1 MSFKQCEICL
11 SDGAALYLDIF
22 GEVNS
27 TRNISTIIEKHL
39 WLEFKP
45 SDEQQVICN
54 SCWNSLYDF
63 NNFYETVKEIHR
75 NKYGEPPVGKQEVLF
90 RGDPFGDDH
99 FAGSEDDSGQKKQ
112 SEHLVE
118 VKEEP
123 PEEPRNS
130 TVEILTGE
138 LEKSEPVLENSS
150 EGVTTRRSVRLKRKC
165 VSSPTEIKDELDTVA
180 ERSKRLRTRAN
191 YKDDI
196 CSEDDNAGF
205 SASDESD
212 NDDENYQIQHDS
224 PQDLGA
230 KSSSESE
237 NDPKT
242 DDFDV
247 PSSKG
252 RRAKRKKDSKL
263 FEHID
268 EFICYVC
275 PERVEFERFYHA
287 TMHYKEHHKEPA
299 YIKCK
304 VCDKRCYTPGNFISH
319 VAVHTDPDKYRCH
332 ICGKQNDQR
341 VALAKHMRIHRREME
356 EKLNITCKL
365 CPRRFATEKKRDRH
379 EKHHNRKPME
389 KPPRIV
395 GRDEEILEF
404 YKRIVCEICDQQR
417 MVDVR
422 VPDVEYDNM
431 QDLKKHMREAH
442 NDKGYLKCHLCE
454 KKCNIRSMLLIHK
467 DFHVNPEN
475 YRCDI
480 CGNVYQNLPKHKEG
494 AHATPGEASF
504 CCEHCGKALTSEKS
518 LKSHMERKHA
528 AKDVTCDICNKPF
541 SRSTLESHRRV
552 VHESASYMCTHCPR
566 MFKSKFS
573 LNRHQEEHEDKV
585 RERVKCQICGVTFKH
600 KYILTKHIDSVHTT
614 EAPVACDVCGKKF
627 KSKHHL
633 WSHKS
638 DTCNNRRFDC
648 TICGRVFKVK
658 VRLTEHMTTH
668 TGKSLYQC
676 TFCPMTFSFQSILY
690 THRKKAHY
698 EQWLELQAKREEGVK
713 FKVQE
718 APA

>member
-1 MSFKQCEICL
+1 MNFKQCEICF
-11 SDGAALYLDIF
+11 SNGAALYIDIF

-27 TRNISTIIEKHL
+27 NKNVSAIIEKHL

-45 SDEQQVICN
+45 SNDQQVICN
-54 SCWNSLYDF
+54 ECWNSLYEF
-63 NNFYETVKEIHR
+63 NNFYETVKEIHS
-75 NKYGEPPVGKQEVLF
+75 NKDSAAKRDIFG
-90 RGDPFGDDH
+90 GDPFGDGP
-99 FAGSEDDSGQKKQ
+99 FADNDNGLDQKTQ
-112 SEHLVE
+112 DTELLVE
-118 VKEEP
+118 VKDEP
-123 PEEPRNS
+123 PENQEKNS
-130 TVEILTGE
+130 LHVLTTGE
-138 LEKSEPVLENSS
+138 KDAGEAISKAI
-150 EGVTTRRSVRLKRKC
+150 TTRRSTRLKRKC
-165 VSSPTEIKDELDTVA
+165 ASGPPDEKVDPVTDRL
-180 ERSKRLRTRAN
+180 KRPNTRAIYN
-191 YKDDI
+191 EDTS
-196 CSEDDNAGF
+196 SEDDKLGF

-212 NDDENYQIQHDS
+212 DDENHIELNS
-224 PQDLGA
+224 TLKDL
-230 KSSSESE
+230 KTHSFSESE
-237 NDPKT
+237 NDTKAEDGDT
-242 DDFDV
+242 KN
-247 PSSKG
+247 SKG

-319 VAVHTDPDKYRCH
+319 VAVHTDPDKYRCN
-332 ICGKQNDQR
+332 ICGKQNDQQ

-356 EKLNITCKL
+356 EKLFITCRL

-395 GRDEEILEF
+395 GRDEDILEF
-404 YKRIVCEICDQQR
+404 YKRISCEICDQQR

-422 VPDVEYDNM
+422 VPDVEYENL
-431 QDLKKHMREAH
+431 QDLKKHMRDAH
-442 NDKGYLKCHLCE
+442 NDKGYLKCHICE

-467 DFHVNPEN
+467 DFHVNPEK

-494 AHATPGEASF
+494 THATPGEASF

-528 AKDVTCDICNKPF
+528 VKDVTCDICNKPF
-541 SRSTLESHRRV
+541 SKTTLESHKRV

-698 EQWLELQAKREEGVK
+698 DQWLELQAKREEGIK